1 MIRKNRNDYYF
12 NLAKKEGYLARSA
25 YKLKTADLKYNLIR
39 KGDAVLDLGCYP
51 GSWLQYC
58 AERVGKKGVLVGVDR
73 KEPESL
79 PGEVTFIQ
87 GDVHVMDLETIRQAF
102 PEFDLVLS
110 DLAPDTTGDR
120 FVDGVRSYELAN
132 RALDIADALL
142 KPGGRFFCKIFQS
155 GEFDVFLT
163 DVRRAYETTRVFKPP
178 SSRKASRETFVVG
191 INKRI

>member
-1 MIRKNRNDYYF
+1 MVKNNRKDYYF

-25 YKLKTADLKYNLIR
+25 YKLKTADLKYQLIR
-39 KGDAVLDLGCYP
+39 KGDAVLDLGCCP

-79 PGEVTFIQ
+79 PGEVMFVQ
-87 GDVHVMDLETIRQAF
+87 GDVHAMELEPIREAS

-110 DLAPDTTGDR
+110 DMAPDTTGDR
-120 FVDGVRSYELAN
+120 FVDGVRSYDLAN

-142 KPGGRFFCKIFQS
+142 RPGGRFFCKIFQS
-155 GEFDVFLT
+155 GEFDVFLR
-163 DVRRAYETTRVFKPP
+163 DVRRAYQTTRVYKPP